1 MDTLMHYISLPFGYL
16 MQGCWAI
23 VGNYGIAIL
32 LFTLATKFVLLPLS
46 IWIQKNSI
54 LMVKIQPEV
63 NFLKARLY
71 GNMDAIADEQ
81 GKLFKREHY
90 HPSLSVIPLIL
101 QLVLLLAVVRII
113 YHPLTY
119 LFSFDGDTITA
130 LAQFIGADLSSS
142 GYELEII
149 NAIKSGQIT
158 SSTVIAGAD
167 PQVLSEIVL
176 SVEDFGLD
184 FLGMNL
190 TVIPSE
196 AVGLYLLVPFLAG
209 LSSWALCFTQN
220 LDNVLQHEQ
229 SALNKYGI
237 MVISVALSL
246 YLGIFVPS
254 GIALYW
260 IASNLMS
267 IIQMYLLNVAINP
280 KKHVDYEALEESRK
294 ALAQAK
300 AFGDEDKKDENY
312 KENRRR
318 EKEDYKR
325 FKKVA
330 NKHVVF
336 YSEKGGFYKYFKDL
350 INELLARSNLNIHYV
365 TNDPNDGIFKIAEE
379 NPRIKAYYIGLK
391 KTSILMMMV
400 SCKVFVMTTPD
411 LDKYYL
417 KRSFVDKNVEYIY
430 VPHDMMSVHMSFREG
445 AFDAFDTIFC
455 TGNHVEKEMRE
466 IERVYNLKQK
476 ELVHFGYPL
485 SDLLVEAGKKANE
498 QKRTDGIKEILIA
511 PSWQEDN
518 LLDSCIDKLIEGI
531 YSKDYKIIVRPHPEY
546 VKRFGGQMKAL
557 TEKYKD
563 YDSEH
568 LVFELDFASN
578 KSIYSS
584 DLIITDWSGIAPEF
598 CFATGRPALFVNTKM
613 KCPNENYT
621 KIPLTPIEISLR
633 DEIGMSVNKEDLDT
647 VGEKVR
653 YLIENTEKYTPVIN
667 KKFDDMIYN
676 HGSSAVKGAQYILMS
691 LAKKEV

>member
-16 MQGCWAI
+16 MKGCWAI
-23 VGNYGIAIL
+23 VGNYGLAIL
-32 LFTLATKFVLLPLS
+32 LFTLATKFVLLPIS
-46 IWIQKNSI
+46 VWIQKNSI

-71 GNMDAIADEQ
+71 GNTDAIADEQ
-81 GKLFKREHY
+81 SKLFKREHY
-90 HPSLSVIPLIL
+90 HPSLSIIPLIL

-119 LFSFDGDTITA
+119 LFSFNAADVTA
-130 LAQFIGADLSSS
+130 LANYIGADLSSS
-142 GYELEII
+142 GYELQII
-149 NAIKSGQIT
+149 SAIKSGSIT
-158 SSTVIAGAD
+158 SSTVIQGVST
-167 PQVLSEIVL
+167 QTLSEITVA
-176 SVEDFGLD
+176 VDGFGLN

-196 AVGLYLLVPFLAG
+196 AVGLYLIVPVLAG
-209 LSSWALCFTQN
+209 ASSWALCFTQN

-229 SALNKYGI
+229 NNLNKYGI
-237 MVISVALSL
+237 MIISVALSL

-280 KKHVDYEALEESRK
+280 KKYVDYQALEESREALKK
-294 ALAQAK
+294 AK
-300 AFGDEDKKDENY
+300 EFGEEDKKDDNY
-312 KENRRR
+312 KENRKR
-318 EKEDYKR
+318 EKADYKR
-325 FKKVA
+325 FKSVA

-336 YSEKGGFYKYFKDL
+336 YSEKSGFYKYFKDL
-350 INELLARSNLNIHYV
+350 INELLSRSNLVIHYV
-365 TNDPNDGIFKIAEE
+365 TNDPKDVIFDIAKN
-379 NPRIKAYYIGLK
+379 NPRIKAYYVGLK

-417 KRSFVDKNVEYIY
+417 KRSFVDKNVEYVY
-430 VPHDMMSVHMSFREG
+430 VPHDIMSVHMSFREG

-455 TGNHVEKEMRE
+455 VGEHVEKEMRE
-466 IERVYNLKQK
+466 IERVYNLKAK
-476 ELVHFGYPL
+476 ELVRFGYPL
-485 SDLLVEAGKKANE
+485 ADLLTEAGKNAEKEKQQN
-498 QKRTDGIKEILIA
+498 GLKEILIA

-518 LLDSCIDKLIEGI
+518 LLDSCIDKLIEKI
-531 YSKDYKIIVRPHPEY
+531 YCKDYKIIVRPHPEY
-546 VKRFGGQMKAL
+546 IKRFGGQMKAL
-557 TEKYKD
+557 VEKYKD
-563 YDSEH
+563 YDKEH

-598 CFATGRPALFVNTKM
+598 CFATNRPALFINTKM
-613 KCPNENYT
+613 KCPNENYV

-633 DEIGMSVNKEDLDT
+633 DEIGISLNKEDLDS
-647 VGEKVR
+647 VGEKVK
-653 YLIENTEKYTPVIN
+653 YLLDSAEKYKPIIQN
-667 KKFDDMIYN
+667 KFNQMIFN
-676 HGSSAVKGAQYILMS
+676 HGCSAKVGAQYLLKS
-691 LAKKEV
+691 LAKKEI